1 MNARQIAET
10 VRAELDRRGVR
21 PYRAAQLAG
30 LPDNTFRYVLEE
42 RDTRLS
48 KLVDVCDALD
58 FEFYIGPRRETPGSR
73 GDPPPPSVPVP
84 DLERATRDLVRLT
97 ADAGGDPIPD
107 DLWPV
112 LAVRHGGGAPFAAG
126 ENLPGARP
134 IDVVELAAAAGGGGG
149 TFDDS
154 VSGRVWFR
162 RDWLDRRGLD
172 PARCAV
178 IGVRGDSM
186 HRTLPDG
193 CSILVDRQRTELV
206 DEAIF
211 VVRAEDGLAVK
222 RARRTDGARWAF
234 VGERGS
240 RRPLP
245 RSAVAEVIGQV
256 VWMARALI

>member
-21 PYRAAQLAG
+21 PYRAAQMAG

-58 FEFYIGPRRETPGSR
+58 FEFYIGPRREAPASR
-73 GDPPPPSVPVP
+73 GDAPPAVPVR

-97 ADAGGDPIPD
+97 ANAGGDPIPD

-112 LAVRHGGGAPFAAG
+112 LAVRHGGGAPFAAD
-126 ENLPGARP
+126 ENLPGAGP
-134 IDVVELAAAAGGGGG
+134 IDVVEFAAAAGGGAGA
-149 TFDDS
+149 FDEA

-172 PARCAV
+172 PVRCAV
-178 IGVRGDSM
+178 IGVRGGSM
-186 HRTLPDG
+186 YRTLPDG

-222 RARRTDGARWAF
+222 RARRGEGAGWAF
-234 VGERGS
+234 VSEHGS

-245 RSAVAEVIGQV
+245 RSAVAEIVGQV

>member
-1 MNARQIAET
+1 MNAREIAET
-10 VRAELDRRGVR
+10 VRAELGRRGIR
-21 PYRAAQLAG
+21 PYRAARTAG

-58 FEFYIGPRRETPGSR
+58 FEFYIGPRRDAPGSR
-73 GDPPPPSVPVP
+73 EEPPAVPVP
-84 DLERATRDLVRLT
+84 DLERWTRDLVRLT
-97 ADAGGDPIPD
+97 ANAGGDPIPD

-134 IDVVELAAAAGGGGG
+134 IDVVEFAAAAGGGAGA
-149 TFDDS
+149 FDEA

-193 CSILVDRQRTELV
+193 CSILVDRQRTEPV

-211 VVRAEDGLAVK
+211 VVRAEGGLAVR
-222 RARRTDGARWAF
+222 RARRGAGAEWAF
-234 VGERGS
+234 VSERGS

-245 RSAVAEVIGQV
+245 RAAVAEVIGQV